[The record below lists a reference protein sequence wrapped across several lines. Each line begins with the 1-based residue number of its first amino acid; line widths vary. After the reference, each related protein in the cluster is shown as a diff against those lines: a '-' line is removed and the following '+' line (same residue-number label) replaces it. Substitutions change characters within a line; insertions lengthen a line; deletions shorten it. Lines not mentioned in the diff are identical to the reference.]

1 MGSNEDIMHEFVRK
15 ELKRLYP
22 TVDGWQVKPVPRVDG
37 EEQCFVASRRIL
49 GRSEGAYVVVSF
61 DQKVDPSAVDQL
73 KSGKISGVANPGRV
87 LVVPRGADTSK
98 IPENVQIMEMQSF
111 GFDGNELVWLKR
123 RAQMS
128 EKALAKESA

>member
-22 TVDGWQVKPVPRVDG
+22 TVDGWQIKPVPRADG
-37 EEQCFVASRRIL
+37 EEQCFSVMRRKL

-61 DQKVDPSAVDQL
+61 DQKVDPGIADQL
-73 KSGKISGVANPGRV
+73 KSGKISGVSNPGRV
-87 LVVPRGADTSK
+87 LVVPKGADTSE
-98 IPENVQIMEMQSF
+98 IPEDVRTLEMQSF
-111 GFDGNELVWLKR
+111 GFDGDELVWLKR

-128 EKALAKESA
+128 EKTLAKESA

>member
-22 TVDGWQVKPVPRVDG
+22 TVDGWQIKPVPRSDG
-37 EEQCFVASRRIL
+37 EEQCFVVTRRIL

-61 DQKVDPSAVDQL
+61 DKKVDPTAVDQL

-87 LVVPRGADTSK
+87 LVVPRGADTSE
-98 IPENVQIMEMQSF
+98 IAEDVRIMEMQRF
-111 GFDGNELVWLKR
+111 GFDGDELVWLKR